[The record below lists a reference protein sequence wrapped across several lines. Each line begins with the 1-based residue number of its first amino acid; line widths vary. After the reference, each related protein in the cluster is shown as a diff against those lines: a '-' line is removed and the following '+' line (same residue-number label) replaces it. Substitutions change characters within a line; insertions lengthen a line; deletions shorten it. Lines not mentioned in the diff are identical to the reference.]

1 MLAYSFLACQRWT
14 PADPAGFSP
23 SGERPSFPAVHRQ
36 VLLWLFQDVVLW
48 LIATNQI
55 AHFRP
60 MRI

>member
-1 MLAYSFLACQRWT
+1 L
-14 PADPAGFSP
+14 
-23 SGERPSFPAVHRQ
+23 SFPAIHRQ

-60 MRI
+60 RRI